1 MTARQ
6 RPLAAKSI
14 ADLEALH
21 AASASDPAVVRML
34 RDELSYRSTERAGR
48 LRERLGTPALKAP
61 VRAPVVRPATSA
73 PTPAPRQPLPPSER
87 PRGVDEQSAILS
99 AWTALEALSPQTYRT
114 PENCAGDDRSRVAFL
129 DDGLPWTR
137 GERSRPDK
145 QLYYQLVLGSVRM
158 DDATQRLVRAFGA
171 DEERRDRARE
181 KAILAAV
188 LVDRQGCLLT
198 DKSIGV
204 SSFGWALPLALD
216 LSLGAL
222 GDWPAVERR
231 TIQTLDDMLR
241 REDDEGRPIPLDTES
256 IERAFR
262 WLVETFQ
269 LPQDLVEPPAF
280 AVRVY
285 HYYRS
290 PNPPEVALLNSFFLN
305 DLGRAQALG
314 SAAMP
319 VGLKR
324 YLGEKPERTF
334 DLQLQRPALEAAVA
348 PGLVPA
354 ARWPS
359 PGGHPLVLLQQAA
372 VNLARREPAS
382 GGLLAVNGPPGTG
395 KTTLLRDI
403 VAGAVLDR
411 AVAMAE
417 FADPAAAMT
426 PSGEKVKFGPSAF
439 FQIYRLAPT
448 LRGHEVLVASS
459 NNKAVE
465 NVSRELP
472 AAKAIGRPADA
483 CGYFRSVSDH
493 VHAVAEG
500 EKAEGEGA
508 VAGETWGM
516 IAAVLGNAGNR
527 FQFGQRFWWDQDRG
541 FRLYLKA
548 AKGDAVIREVKDEE
562 GRVIRRETPSVVSR
576 ERPPVSGTAL
586 QAWKRARVR
595 FNDLHREVTTE
606 LAALEV
612 VRQTCL
618 KLAAERRALHDAET
632 ALPPLILQHGLARR
646 QEERDRIPLADAA
659 AGRDRSTAVVAEH
672 QRSRPGLFARLFR
685 TARWQT
691 WSAALVMLDADA
703 ARSVIV
709 FAAAERTHAATVEA
723 LGSAATALEAAR
735 DARDAVAGR
744 VSRLVGVMD
753 RHRGHL
759 GDRIVDDEFFDRG
772 HEASNLAAPWIPDA
786 LHAKREAL
794 FLAALDLHRAFI
806 DGAARKVLHN
816 LSILMDVMAK
826 GPPKDPAKLALLGEL
841 WSTLFLVVPVL
852 STTFASVD
860 AMFGEL
866 GADAFGWLLIDEAGQ
881 ALPQAAV
888 GAVMR
893 ATRTVV
899 VGDPL
904 QVPPVVSLPDRL
916 TQEICGWFRVNSEA
930 WGAPEASAQTV
941 ADRASQFRGGF
952 EGDRGRREVGVPLL
966 VHRRCQEPMFG
977 IANAIAYDDQMVLAV
992 GPRTPGQVGNLLG
1005 PSAWFD
1011 VDGDATTKWC
1021 PAEGE
1026 HVVGLLRRLAESGID
1041 RPDLFIVTPFRIVAQ
1056 EMRRRIDRESGLLS
1070 ALGLDRGWLNDRVGT
1085 VHTVQG
1091 READTVIVV
1100 LGAPAAIQGGARSW
1114 AAGTPNILN
1123 VAVSRAKQNLYVV
1136 GSHGAW
1142 ASVGHA
1148 AELSRLPRGI

>member
-6 RPLAAKSI
+6 RSLAAKSI

-21 AASASDPAVVRML
+21 AASGNDPKVLRML
-34 RDELSYRSTERAGR
+34 REELAHRSTERAR
-48 LRERLGTPALKAP
+48 KLRARVGTSAPPAP
-61 VRAPVVRPATSA
+61 VRAPVTRPAA
-73 PTPAPRQPLPPSER
+73 PVTPSPPEPPRPCRKRPPR
-87 PRGVDEQSAILS
+87 PDEPDAILS

-145 QLYYQLVLGSVRM
+145 QLYYQLALGSVRM
-158 DDATQRLVRAFGA
+158 DAATQRLVRAFGA

-188 LVDRQGCLLT
+188 LVDRHGCLLT
-198 DKSIGV
+198 DRSIAV

-216 LSLGAL
+216 LRLGEL
-222 GDWPAVERR
+222 GDWSAVERR
-231 TIQTLDDMLR
+231 TVQTLHDMLR
-241 REDDEGRPIPLDTES
+241 RKNDQGQPMPLDAGR
-256 IERAFR
+256 IETAFR
-262 WLVETFQ
+262 WLVETFR

-280 AVRVY
+280 AVRIY
-285 HYYRS
+285 HYYRAS
-290 PNPPEVALLNSFFLN
+290 DPPEVALLNSFFLT
-305 DLGRAQALG
+305 DLSRAQALDP
-314 SAAMP
+314 AAVP

-324 YLGEKPERTF
+324 YLGSTPSEPVF
-334 DLQLQRPALEAAVA
+334 DLQLRRSALEAAVA
-348 PGLVPA
+348 PKLIPA

-372 VNLARREPAS
+372 VNLARREPAT

-411 AVAMAE
+411 AVAMAG
-417 FADPAAAMT
+417 FADPADAMT
-426 PSGEKVKFGPSAF
+426 PSGQKVKFGPNAF
-439 FQIYRLAPT
+439 FHIYQLAPG

-493 VHAVAEG
+493 VHAVAEEG
-500 EKAEGEGA
+500 KGEGEGA
-508 VAGETWGM
+508 AETWGL

-527 FQFGQRFWWDQDRG
+527 FRFGQRFWWDQDRG
-541 FRLYLKA
+541 FRVYLKA
-548 AKGDAVIREVKDEE
+548 AKGDDVVREVKDEE
-562 GRVIRRETPSVVSR
+562 DRVIRRETPSVVLS
-576 ERPPVSGTAL
+576 ERPPAPGTAL
-586 QAWKRARVR
+586 RAWQRARTR
-595 FNDLHREVTTE
+595 FNDLHREVTAE
-606 LAALEV
+606 LAALET

-618 KLAAERRALHDAET
+618 TLVTRRRALHDAE
-632 ALPPLILQHGLARR
+632 AVLPPLIRTHDLADG
-646 QEERDRIPLADAA
+646 QEQYERIPLADAA
-659 AGRDRSTAVVAEH
+659 MEQDRSTVAVNEH
-672 QRSRPGLFARLFR
+672 RHSRPGLFARLFR
-685 TARWQT
+685 TARWQA
-691 WSAALVMLDADA
+691 WSTASAMLDADA
-703 ARSVIV
+703 ARASTV
-709 FAAAERTHAATVEA
+709 FAAAERTHAAAV
-723 LGSAATALEAAR
+723 AAR
-735 DARDAVAGR
+735 DTAAAALVSARKAREAVAGE
-744 VSRLVGVMD
+744 VARLASVVDG
-753 RHRGHL
+753 HRMIL
-759 GDRIVDDEFFDRG
+759 GDRIVDDAFFARG
-772 HEASNLAAPWIPDA
+772 HEASNLAAPWVPDA
-786 LHAKREAL
+786 LHAKREDL

-806 DGAARKVLHN
+806 DGAAGKVLHN

-866 GADAFGWLLIDEAGQ
+866 GSDAFGWLLIDEAGQ

-916 TQEICGWFRVNSEA
+916 TQEICSWFNVSTDA

-952 EGDRGRREVGVPLL
+952 DGDRGRREVGVPLL

-977 IANAIAYDDQMVLAV
+977 ISNAIAYDRQMVFAA
-992 GPRTPGQVGNLLG
+992 GPRAAGQVGDVLG

-1026 HVVGLLRRLAESGID
+1026 CVIELLRALTRAGVR
-1041 RPDLFIVTPFRIVAQ
+1041 RPDLFIVTPFRIVAH
-1056 EMRRRIDRESGLLS
+1056 EMRRRIEREGDLLS
-1070 ALGLDRGWLNDRVGT
+1070 ALGLERGWLNDRVGT

-1091 READTVIVV
+1091 REAETVIVV
-1100 LGAPAAIQGGARSW
+1100 LGAPAAEQGGARSW

-1123 VAVSRAKQNLYVV
+1123 VAVSRTKQNLYVV
-1136 GSHGAW
+1136 GSYGAW
-1142 ASVGHA
+1142 AGVGHA
-1148 AELSRLPRGI
+1148 AELRQLPRLR